1 LKVHKVFKLFGLFT
15 MKKQI
20 YSKTCW

>member
-1 LKVHKVFKLFGLFT
+1 

-20 YSKTCW
+20 Y

>member
-1 LKVHKVFKLFGLFT
+1 

-20 YSKTCW
+20 YYVVCNDIGS

>member
-1 LKVHKVFKLFGLFT
+1 